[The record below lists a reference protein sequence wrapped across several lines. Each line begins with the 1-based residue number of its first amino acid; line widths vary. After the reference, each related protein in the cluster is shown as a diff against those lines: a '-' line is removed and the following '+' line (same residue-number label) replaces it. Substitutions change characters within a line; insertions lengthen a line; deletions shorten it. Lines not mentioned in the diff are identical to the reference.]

1 MLKEEILYEAADLK
15 NIIHDPNVARLVINK
30 DKIIS
35 SNIIEGIEINTE
47 SIKDG
52 VRIRLIVKE
61 GKIIIKPVHL
71 CFGVTA
77 ENAVQNI
84 EINTEIK
91 KGASIS
97 LLAHCVFPTA
107 KDVLHKMNAK
117 ILLREKAKYSYFEK
131 HIHSPGGGVRVI
143 PKTKVIL
150 EKEAKFKTEFELVK
164 GRVGLIDMDIE
175 SKCGPDSVM
184 EMMARISGTDDDRI
198 IIRETGYLNGNN
210 SKGVLTSRVAVRDN
224 AKAEIF
230 NKLIASG
237 NYSRGHVD
245 CKEIIKDN
253 GQASAV
259 PIVEVKNATAHITH
273 EASIGSV
280 DKKQLET
287 LMSRG
292 LDEDEATELIIQGL
306 LN

>member
-15 NIIHDPNVARLVINK
+15 DIVHDPNVARLVIDK

-35 SNIIEGIEINTE
+35 SNLIEGIEINAE
-47 SIKDG
+47 KIKDG
-52 VRIRLIVKE
+52 VKVRLVVKE
-61 GKIIIKPVHL
+61 NQIIIKPVHL

-84 EINTEIK
+84 EIDAEVE

-97 LLAHCVFPTA
+97 LLAHCVFPVA
-107 KDVLHKMNAK
+107 KDVLHKMFAK
-117 ILLREKAKYSYFEK
+117 IHLHEKSKYSYFER
-131 HIHSPGGGVRVI
+131 HIHSDGGGVKVI
-143 PKTKVIL
+143 PKTKVVL

-175 SKCGPDSVM
+175 SECGPDSVL
-184 EMMARISGTDDDRI
+184 EMTARISGTENDRI
-198 IIRETGYLNGNN
+198 IIRETGYLNGSN
-210 SKGVLTSRVAVRDN
+210 SKGVLASRVAVRDN

-230 NKLIASG
+230 NKLIAIG
-237 NYSRGHVD
+237 DYSRGHVD

-259 PIVEVKNATAHITH
+259 PIVEVRNATAHVTH

-292 LDEDEATELIIQGL
+292 LNEEEATELIIQGL

>member
-1 MLKEEILYEAADLK
+1 MLREEILYEAADLK
-15 NIIHDPNVARLVINK
+15 DVIHDPSVARLVINK
-30 DKIIS
+30 DKVIS
-35 SNIIEGIEINTE
+35 SNLVEGIEINTE

-52 VRIRLIVKE
+52 VRVRLVVKE

-84 EINTEIK
+84 EIDAEIE

-97 LLAHCVFPTA
+97 LLAHCVFPVA
-107 KDVLHKMNAK
+107 KDVLHKMDAK
-117 ILLREKAKYSYFEK
+117 IRLREKARYSYFER
-131 HIHSPGGGVRVI
+131 HIHSDSGGVKVI
-143 PKTKVIL
+143 PRTRVIL

-175 SKCGPDSVM
+175 SECGSDSII
-184 EMMARISGTDDDRI
+184 EMTARINGTEDDRI
-198 IIRETGYLNGNN
+198 IIRETGYLNGSN
-210 SKGVLTSRVAVRDN
+210 SKGVLTSRVAVRNN
-224 AKAEIF
+224 ASAEIF
-230 NKLIASG
+230 NKLIAAG
-237 NYSRGHVD
+237 DHSRGHVD

-253 GQASAV
+253 GKASAV
-259 PIVEVKNATAHITH
+259 PIVEVRNATAHITH